1 MPDPL
6 LIAKNAKTE
15 LFLLPALANRHGLI
29 TGATGTGKTVTLQ
42 VMAERFSSIG
52 VPVFMADVK
61 GDLSGI
67 TQPGAASPKL
77 LERLKLIGVAEPE
90 YAGSPAVFWDVFGEQ
105 GHPIRATVSDLG
117 PLLLSR
123 VLDLNETQAGVLSL
137 VFKVA
142 DDNGLLLLD
151 LKDLRAMLQHVGD
164 HAQEFQTN
172 YGNVS
177 AASIGAIQRGLL
189 ALEQQGA
196 EKFIG
201 EPMLN
206 VDDLLQTGPGGRG
219 VVNILVADRLL
230 NAPKL
235 YSTLLLWLLSELY
248 ERLPEVGDRDKPK
261 LVFFFDE
268 AHLLFTDAPKSLL
281 DKIEQVV
288 RLIRSKGVGV
298 YFVTQNPL
306 DVPETVLGQ
315 LGNRV
320 QHALRAFTPRDQKAV
335 KAAAE
340 TMRPN
345 PKIDTEKAITE
356 LAVGEALVSF
366 LDEKGRPTAVERAYV
381 LPPAGRIGP
390 ATPDERQ
397 RVIAGSG
404 LAGVYDKPVDRE
416 SAYERLRGRAEAAA
430 AGRRSRRACIGKLD
444 RFDQGLARRPRFRKR
459 SQGQPRRSRREE
471 RGAHRRLDDRAR
483 DRSRRS
489 GIAARRAPP
498 LSFAGGR
505 SAPESWC
512 ATNAGRASS
521 PHRERPLRV
530 HAPRSSEA
538 AIPWH
543 NNCSKRESHIPGL
556 DLPCRAGTSP
566 GVATQPVNRA
576 CSDFFA
582 TSPSRASCRSPSSR
596 RSSDCSIA
604 TSRTAR

>member
-1 MPDPL
+1 MPEPL
-6 LIAKNAKTE
+6 LIAKNAQVE
-15 LFLLPALANRHGLI
+15 LALLPALANRHGLI

-42 VMAERFSSIG
+42 VMAERFSGIG

-67 TQPGAASPKL
+67 SQPGASSPKL
-77 LERLKLIGVAEPE
+77 VERTRLIGVSEPA
-90 YAGSPAVFWDVFGEQ
+90 YSGSPAVFWDVYGEQ
-105 GHPIRATVSDLG
+105 GHPVRATISDLG

-123 VLDLNETQAGVLSL
+123 VLDLNDTQEGVLSL

-151 LKDLRAMLQHVGD
+151 LKDLRAMLQYVGD
-164 HAQEFQTN
+164 HAQELQTN

-189 ALEQQGA
+189 ALKQQGG

-206 VDDLLQTGPGGRG
+206 IDDLLQTASGGRG
-219 VVNILVADRLL
+219 VVNILAADRLL

-261 LVFFFDE
+261 IVFFFDE
-268 AHLLFTDAPKSLL
+268 AHLLFTDAPKVLL

-340 TMRPN
+340 TMRAN

-366 LDEKGRPTAVERAYV
+366 LDEKGRPSAVERAFV
-381 LPPAGRIGP
+381 LPPASRIGP
-390 ATPDERQ
+390 VTADERQ
-397 RVIAGSG
+397 RTIAASG
-404 LAGVYDKPVDRE
+404 LGGVYDKPVDRE
-416 SAYERLRGRAEAAA
+416 SAYERLKGRAAASPSTAPAGAPNAPATGGWADSLKDSLGGLNSGTGRKDSIVEAVAKSAA
-430 AGRRSRRACIGKLD
+430 RTVGSTIGREIVRGVLGSLLG
-444 RFDQGLARRPRFRKR
+444 GRKR
-459 SQGQPRRSRREE
+459 
-471 RGAHRRLDDRAR
+471 
-483 DRSRRS
+483 
-489 GIAARRAPP
+489 
-498 LSFAGGR
+498 
-505 SAPESWC
+505 
-512 ATNAGRASS
+512 
-521 PHRERPLRV
+521 
-530 HAPRSSEA
+530 
-538 AIPWH
+538 
-543 NNCSKRESHIPGL
+543 
-556 DLPCRAGTSP
+556 
-566 GVATQPVNRA
+566 
-576 CSDFFA
+576 
-582 TSPSRASCRSPSSR
+582 
-596 RSSDCSIA
+596 
-604 TSRTAR
+604 